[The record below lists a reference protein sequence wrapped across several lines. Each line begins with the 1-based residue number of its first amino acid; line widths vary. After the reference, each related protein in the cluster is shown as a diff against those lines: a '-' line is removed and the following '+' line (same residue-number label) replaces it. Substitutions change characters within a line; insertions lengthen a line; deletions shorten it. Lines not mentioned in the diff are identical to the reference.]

1 MADTLIRGLS
11 KDGFIKVVAVST
23 RELTE
28 RARNIHKT
36 TPLATAALG
45 RMLAAA
51 SMMGSQIKNDLGS
64 VTLRINGGGP
74 LGSVIAV
81 SDGSGNVRG
90 YVQDGSVD
98 LPLNSKGKLDVSG
111 GVGRDGLLSVIRD
124 NGTDMPFTGQIEIV
138 SGEIAEDIAAYYV
151 QSEQIPTVCALGVLV
166 DRDQSV
172 LEAGGFILQLM
183 PDAPEAYIDII
194 EDRILQ
200 MKGITNELQK
210 YGAIEKVIDELMWGF
225 DFEVLENK
233 EICYECKCSREKVE
247 KAFISMGKEE
257 LTKFL
262 EDDEPV
268 EATCNFCDN
277 VYRFTNED
285 IEEILKKL

>member
-200 MKGITNELQK
+200 MKGITSELQK
-210 YGAIEKVIDELMWGF
+210 YGTIEKVIDELMWGF